1 MSHVR
6 LFPFENPCQLSHA
19 IPRPDGAKTESGL
32 VPNAVF
38 LNFVIV
44 ADIFDHFVSNG
55 TKQLGLVAEHFIFAA
70 RHLIPVVSVENFHFE
85 STSEGRGL
93 PVNKSSSS
101 SLARSPEGLRK
112 MRGRTQTPASK

>member
-6 LFPFENPCQLSHA
+6 LLPFENPCQFSHA
-19 IPRPDGAKTESGL
+19 VPRPNGAKTESGP

-44 ADIFDHFVSNG
+44 ADIFDHFVPDG

-70 RHLIPVVSVENFHFE
+70 RHLIPVVSEENFHFE

-93 PVNKSSSS
+93 PVNKSSPSS
-101 SLARSPEGLRK
+101 PARNN
-112 MRGRTQTPASK
+112 M